1 MIFSKGKPR
10 SMRIDKKKSDI
21 LGETAYISGTNGML
35 STMFDVQIVSKKD
48 RIHQSEM
55 PLSLCEQI
63 LNYVT
68 YEREVILDQ
77 FAGGGTVG
85 EVDLNL
91 KRNCIL
97 IELIKENVDKIKERL
112 GSKVYFEVVLDK

>member
-1 MIFSKGKPR
+1 
-10 SMRIDKKKSDI
+10 MRIDKKKSDI

-35 STMFDVQIVSKKD
+35 STMFDVQLVSKKD